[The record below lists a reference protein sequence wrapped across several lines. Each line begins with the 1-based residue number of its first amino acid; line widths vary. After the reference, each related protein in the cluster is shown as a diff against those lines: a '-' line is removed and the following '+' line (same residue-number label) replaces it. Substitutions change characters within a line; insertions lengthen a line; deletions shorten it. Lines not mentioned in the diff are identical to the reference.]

1 MRKPASKFLS
11 LFLVLA
17 MVCSLFG
24 AAFAAEE
31 ETATPYVI
39 PDVDGKVVILHT
51 NDTHG
56 ADLDEEG
63 ASFGMAGVAQLKK
76 DFEAAGADVLL
87 VSAGDSIMGKPLV
100 SADQGKS
107 AIEFMNAAGYDAMT
121 VGNHEL
127 DFGIDNL
134 KALAKDADFPILCA
148 DMTTEADGKTV
159 FDSNKIFDLGGVK
172 VGVFGLATPET
183 LTKADA
189 SKMPGITFPQTDKLY
204 AVAQA
209 QVDEL
214 NKAGADLIVCLGHLG
229 IDDESIGNR
238 SIDVCEHVDGIDL
251 FIDGHSHSTTADI
264 IAKVGDTN
272 VVNGAKIV
280 STGTALANVGVVIY
294 DQETGTLTDEL
305 VPAASYT
312 KTDADVAKLVD
323 DRNTAV
329 DKVYAEKIATTEVD
343 LNGSRSGGAAT
354 DPVTKA
360 EMTFPEGE
368 GVRTTETNLGDF
380 AADAILWQARQTLGE
395 ENVDA
400 ALTNGGRIR
409 EALAQGDISKK
420 GLLDVFPFG
429 NTVATIDVT
438 GAQLLEALEA
448 ATCTTPEAIGAFPQ
462 VSGIEFTLNTGVPY
476 VNGTQYANSTYY
488 APANPGSRVTIS
500 TVNGEAFDPAATYTI
515 ATNDFTA
522 KGGDTYGVFKIAGG
536 WKDVGVSLEDALIN
550 YTTEELDGTITAEQ
564 YGVPAG
570 RITIVDEPANYPADL
585 ETGSWYYNAAV
596 YALDNGIMNG
606 TNKGFEPTGTV
617 TRATVY
623 QTLYNMEGKPA
634 VEKATVTG
642 TEGEW
647 YANAINWAASA
658 GLFEGTEYGTDTV
671 ITRSGI
677 ATIIADYASY
687 KGITVDTSGM
697 AMKEAPD
704 YDSIPAADL
713 EGMTFCYYGKVMTG
727 DQKGNLNPNGQ
738 LTRAEFAQVLKNF
751 SVLKPTYVE
760 TVVSIPVAAQDGI
773 PAHEI
778 PATLTLPVSASKD
791 AKVPGVVMLHGTGS
805 NRDEAG
811 MGYALAAPRM
821 AADGIATLR
830 IDFMGNGDSTASYR
844 DYNYTSAV
852 IDAKAA
858 ADYLAGLETVDGGN
872 LGVMG
877 WSQGGTDALLA
888 AEAHPDTFQA
898 VVTWSGAL
906 ELNGASLFAGTSFE
920 DAYAQ
925 AKKEGFYTMTFD
937 WREPLELG
945 ERWFQEV
952 AETNILKVT
961 ADIKAPILAI
971 NGKDDTTVTPDNA
984 EKIVKAAANADSQLL
999 LVDNCDHTYNV
1010 FSGDFTAL
1018 YQTVDA
1024 TAAFFQA
1031 QLIPAAAQAA
1041 A

>member
-1 MRKPASKFLS
+1 MFSMRKPASKFLS

-63 ASFGMAGVAQLKK
+63 TSFGMAGVAQLKK

-159 FDSNKIFDLGGVK
+159 FDSNKIFEIGGVK

-329 DKVYAEKIATTEVD
+329 DKVYGEKIATTEVD

-400 ALTNGGRIR
+400 ALTNGGGIR
-409 EALAQGDISKK
+409 EALAKGDISKK
-420 GLLDVFPFG
+420 SLLAVFPFG

-515 ATNDFTA
+515 ATNDFMA
-522 KGGDTYGVFKIAGG
+522 AGGDTYYAFAAASV
-536 WKDVGVSLEDALIN
+536 N
-550 YTTEELDGTITAEQ
+550 YDLGLSMDEVVMDYITDELKGTVTEEA
-564 YGVPAG
+564 YGQPAG
-570 RITIVDEPANYPADL
+570 RITVDQGLAFTDVAATSPYYDGIEWAVDEGITNGTTATTFSPYQNCTRAQIITYLWRAAGSPEPASTEPAYTDVTDTSL
-585 ETGSWYYNAAV
+585 YFFKAVQWASEQGLVEGETFDPYAGCTRAMAV
-596 YALDNGIMNG
+596 YFMWVAADSP
-606 TNKGFEPTGTV
+606 E
-617 TRATVY
+617 A
-623 QTLYNMEGKPA
+623 A
-634 VEKATVTG
+634 
-642 TEGEW
+642 
-647 YANAINWAASA
+647 AAS
-658 GLFEGTEYGTDTV
+658 FTDV
-671 ITRSGI
+671 
-677 ATIIADYASY
+677 AADADYA
-687 KGITVDTSGM
+687 
-697 AMKEAPD
+697 
-704 YDSIPAADL
+704 AAVNWAVAQGVTL
-713 EGMTFCYYGKVMTG
+713 GTG
-727 DQKGNLNPNGQ
+727 DGS
-738 LTRAEFAQVLKNF
+738 TF
-751 SVLKPTYVE
+751 S
-760 TVVSIPVAAQDGI
+760 
-773 PAHEI
+773 
-778 PATLTLPVSASKD
+778 
-791 AKVPGVVMLHGTGS
+791 
-805 NRDEAG
+805 
-811 MGYALAAPRM
+811 
-821 AADGIATLR
+821 
-830 IDFMGNGDSTASYR
+830 
-844 DYNYTSAV
+844 
-852 IDAKAA
+852 
-858 ADYLAGLETVDGGN
+858 
-872 LGVMG
+872 
-877 WSQGGTDALLA
+877 
-888 AEAHPDTFQA
+888 PDTVCQRGQI
-898 VVTWSGAL
+898 VTFL
-906 ELNGASLFAGTSFE
+906 
-920 DAYAQ
+920 Y
-925 AKKEGFYTMTFD
+925 
-937 WREPLELG
+937 R
-945 ERWFQEV
+945 
-952 AETNILKVT
+952 
-961 ADIKAPILAI
+961 
-971 NGKDDTTVTPDNA
+971 
-984 EKIVKAAANADSQLL
+984 AANA
-999 LVDNCDHTYNV
+999 
-1010 FSGDFTAL
+1010 
-1018 YQTVDA
+1018 
-1024 TAAFFQA
+1024 AA
-1031 QLIPAAAQAA
+1031 
-1041 A
+1041 